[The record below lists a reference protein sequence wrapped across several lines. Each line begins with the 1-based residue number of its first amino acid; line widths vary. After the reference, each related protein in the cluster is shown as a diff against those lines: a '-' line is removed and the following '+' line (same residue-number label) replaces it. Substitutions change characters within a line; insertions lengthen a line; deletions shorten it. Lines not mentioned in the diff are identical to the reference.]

1 MRLYHFTRKDFGLLI
16 LRHKR
21 IKISRI
27 NELNDPFEFMGVD
40 LSNDY
45 DHQAINSLKEDL
57 SSDTGIVSFS
67 ENWTNPLLWAHYANS
82 HRGLC
87 LGFDVSDSHLMKV
100 KYQDERMPSYELRR
114 QNEMVSALA
123 DKCQDNNLSTDE
135 VSKLIQEQTDEDQ
148 SGQKFMTEILAT
160 KFSHWS
166 YEEEYRLFVDLRIKS
181 SKYYYLEF
189 GDHISLEEV
198 IIGLRTDISKATIEC
213 TLGEMASRVKK
224 FRVREH
230 SSKFEMVRE
239 DF

>member
-1 MRLYHFTRKDFGLLI
+1 MRLYHFTKKDFGLLI
-16 LRHKR
+16 LRDKR

-27 NELNDPFEFMGVD
+27 NELNDPFELMGVD

-45 DHQAINSLKEDL
+45 DRQAINFLKEEI
-57 SSDTGIVSFS
+57 SSDKGIVSFS
-67 ENWTNPLLWAHYANS
+67 ENWTNPLLWAHYADC

-100 KYQDERMPSYELRR
+100 KYQDERISSNEPRR
-114 QNEMVSALA
+114 QIEMANALA
-123 DKCQDNNLSTDE
+123 DKCHDNNLSTDE
-135 VSKLIQEQTDEDQ
+135 IRRLIQEQTEEDQ
-148 SGQKFMTEILAT
+148 SGQDFIIEILAI

-166 YEEEYRLFVDLRIKS
+166 YEEEYRLFVELRNKRD
-181 SKYYYLEF
+181 KHYYCEF
-189 GDHISLEEV
+189 GGHISLEEV

-224 FRVREH
+224 SRVREH

-239 DF
+239 DY

>member
-27 NELNDPFEFMGVD
+27 NELNDPFELMGVD

-45 DHQAINSLKEDL
+45 DRQAMKILKEEI
-57 SSDTGIVSFS
+57 SSDKGIVSFS
-67 ENWTNPLLWAHYANS
+67 ENWTNPLLWAHYADS

-87 LGFDVSDSHLMKV
+87 LGFDVSDSHLMNV
-100 KYQDERMPSYELRR
+100 KYQDERISSNEPRR
-114 QNEMVSALA
+114 QIEMANALA
-123 DKCQDNNLSTDE
+123 DKCHDNNLSTDQIRR
-135 VSKLIQEQTDEDQ
+135 LIQEQTEEDQ
-148 SGQKFMTEILAT
+148 SGQDFIIEILTT

-166 YEEEYRLFVDLRIKS
+166 YEEEYRLFVELRNKRD
-181 SKYYYLEF
+181 KHYYCEF
-189 GDHISLEEV
+189 GGHISLEEV
-198 IIGLRTDISKATIEC
+198 IIGLRTDISKAKIEC
-213 TLGEMASRVKK
+213 ALGEMASRVKK

-239 DF
+239 HF